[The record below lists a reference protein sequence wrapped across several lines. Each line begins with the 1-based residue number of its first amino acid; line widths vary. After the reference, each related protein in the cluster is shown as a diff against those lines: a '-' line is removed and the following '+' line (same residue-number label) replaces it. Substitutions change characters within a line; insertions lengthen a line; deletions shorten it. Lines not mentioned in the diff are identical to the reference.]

1 MNENINMEIDDDM
14 MAVAQGGIETRDNEA
29 PKFSVGDMVRY
40 RDSDESGKQVY
51 RMGHVVDVAL
61 DNDGWGYK
69 YKTDSSEKTIS
80 EINLH
85 MV

>member
-1 MNENINMEIDDDM
+1 MSDNINMELDDDM
-14 MAVAQGGIETRDNEA
+14 MAVAQGGIEIRENET
-29 PKFSVGDMVRY
+29 PKFSVGDVVRF

-51 RMGHVVDVAL
+51 RMGRIVDVAS
-61 DNDGWGYK
+61 DDDGWGYK
-69 YKTDSSEKTIS
+69 YKTDSSDKAIS

>member
-1 MNENINMEIDDDM
+1 MNENINMELDDDM
-14 MAVAQGGIETRDNEA
+14 MAVAQGGIETRDDEA

-51 RMGHVVDVAL
+51 HMGHVVDVAM
-61 DNDGWGYK
+61 DNEGWGYK
-69 YKTDSSEKTIS
+69 YKTDSSEKVIS

-85 MV
+85 LV